1 MLAEKRTWDLDAA
14 QNPLVRHSLAKESGR
29 RARTKTVIPL
39 LRDRWFE
46 SVSLQRTVR
55 LSPAPLSKAENL
67 GFPRGCGRLGWRL
80 GRQRRAGCFEIAPTG
95 GNISVEPYSST
106 AVPLMGRRECHSG
119 PDKVG
124 AFASSI
130 VR

>member
-1 MLAEKRTWDLDAA
+1 MDIKGRSARRGDLDGGAR
-14 QNPLVRHSLAKESGR
+14 PDLARNRK
-29 RARTKTVIPL
+29 
-39 LRDRWFE
+39 FE
-46 SVSLQRTVR
+46 SISLQRTVR

-106 AVPLMGRRECHSG
+106 AVPLMGSARMPLRS
-119 PDKVG
+119 
-124 AFASSI
+124 
-130 VR
+130 R

>member
-1 MLAEKRTWDLDAA
+1 MDA
-14 QNPLVRHSLAKESGR
+14 LSLTRNRK
-29 RARTKTVIPL
+29 
-39 LRDRWFE
+39 FE
-46 SVSLQRTVR
+46 SISLQRTVR

-80 GRQRRAGCFEIAPTG
+80 GRQRRAGCFEIALTG

-106 AVPLMGRRECHSG
+106 AVPLMGSARMPLRA
-119 PDKVG
+119 DKIG